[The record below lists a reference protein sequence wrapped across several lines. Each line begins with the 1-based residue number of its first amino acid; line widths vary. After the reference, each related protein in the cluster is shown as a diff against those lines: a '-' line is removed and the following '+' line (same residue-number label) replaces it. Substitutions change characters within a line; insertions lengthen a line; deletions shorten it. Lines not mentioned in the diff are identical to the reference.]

1 MGSLLPLCLA
11 VLLFMTDFKDLLWN
25 VNVYEG
31 VEVNQSVIGVP
42 SLTLGAVER
51 TCGQGTLFP
60 AGPAAVQ
67 HAVTSDGSNTLIQL
81 SQTLNYFG
89 RTYSQLY
96 LSMDGYLS
104 FQSFYYDTYVPMTN
118 IDIIA
123 PLWTDVDIYTR
134 GNIYYEQATS
144 GALLQTA
151 TNEMNMMFPGFT
163 PSWVFVGT
171 WEKVEFEPDT
181 GEVTFQVVLVS
192 DNAGHTFILMNYG
205 PIPDDPEPWLA
216 GLQNQENNN
225 LTIQTS
231 STSDLSTVTNV
242 GIPGRWVF
250 QVSGAKFVPSV
261 MFPIVPSAVHNA
273 VISDGNSV
281 LVQFDQT
288 FTYFGRRYTQFY
300 LSMDGYLSSQ
310 YFFTDGFSS
319 YYLNNNMD
327 IIAPL
332 WTDVDTYTRGDISYE
347 QATSGPLL
355 QLATNA
361 VNHHFPAANTSAS
374 WVLVATWDKVEF
386 EPDNGEVTFQVV
398 LISCEDSSSFILMNY
413 GDMPVDPEPW
423 MAGYLTANQTHQYTI
438 QATSTSVLKTT
449 TNVGKPGRWA
459 FQVNDP
465 VVLFPVLSSAVHHF
479 LTYDAQVQLIQLDQT
494 FTYFGRPYT
503 QLYLSMDGYLSS
515 QYLSTD
521 GYNYYYQYYNNM
533 DIIAPLWTDVDTYT
547 RGDIS
552 YEQATSG
559 PLLQL
564 ATNAVNHHFPAAN
577 TSASWVL
584 VATWDKA
591 EFEPDNGEVTF
602 QVVLISCE
610 DGSSFI
616 LMNYGDMPVDPD
628 SWMAGYVTADHAHQ
642 YTIQATSTSVLKTT
656 TNVGKPGRWAFKVN
670 DPVLLFPVLSS
681 AVHHSLTYDAQV
693 RLIQLDQTFFYFG
706 RPYTQLYL
714 SMDGYLS
721 SQYLSTD
728 GYNYY
733 YQYYNNMD
741 IIAPLWTDV
750 DTYTRGDIS
759 YEQATS
765 GPLLQLATNAVNHHF
780 PAANTSASWVL
791 VATWDKAEFEPD
803 NGEVTFQVV
812 LISCEDGSSFI
823 LMNYGDMPVDPG
835 SWMAGYVTADHAHQ
849 YTIQATS
856 TSVLKTTT
864 NVGRPGRWA
873 FQVNDPVLLFPRLS
887 SAVHHSLT
895 YDAQVQLIQLDQPFF
910 YFGRPYTQLYLSMDG
925 YLSSQYLSTD
935 GYYYYYQYYNN
946 MDIIAP
952 LWTDV
957 DTYTRGDISYE
968 QATSGPLLQLATNA
982 VNHHFPA
989 ANTSASWVLVAT
1001 WDKAEFEPDNG
1012 EVTFQ
1017 VVLISCEDSSSFIL
1031 MNYGDMPVDPGSW
1044 MAGYVTADH
1053 AHQYTIQATST
1064 SVLKTTTNVGMPGRW
1079 AFQVNERVLLFPRLS
1094 SAVHHSL
1101 TYDAQVRLI
1110 QLDQP
1115 FYYFGKRY
1123 THFYLSMD
1131 GYLSSQYLSTDG
1143 YNYYYQYYNNMDII
1157 APLWTDVDTYTRGDI
1172 SYEQATSGPLIYL
1185 ATQAIHHH
1193 FPAANTSAS
1202 WVLVATWDKA
1212 EFEPDNGEV
1221 TFQVVLIS
1229 ADDGSSFILMNYG
1242 DMPADPESWMAGY
1255 VTADHSHQYTIQAAS
1270 TSVLKTTTNVGMPG
1284 RWAFRVN
1291 DGIQLFYPVLPGAV
1305 QHAVT
1310 GDGNARLISLAQPFS
1325 YFGRDYSQLYL
1336 SMDGFLSFESIYS
1349 DGYDW
1354 YSSLNKDIIA
1364 PLWTD
1369 VDSYNRGNITYE
1381 EATSGP
1387 LLDQATMDINRFFPD
1402 VNITV
1407 SWVFVATWE
1416 KMEFEPDVGEVTFQ
1430 VVLISDEDYDVSFIL
1445 MNYGHIP
1452 DDPMSWKAG
1461 LLTKDSAHNFDIQVP
1476 RTSLLPT
1483 TSNVGRRGRWAFRV
1497 DACGTLNCSANEVC
1511 FARSG
1516 TYGCGCA
1523 DDNPRNNSNNFDAVE
1538 TCVGSARSVS
1548 LSRCQLFDAGFAAE
1562 VLHLNDPSC
1571 RGEMQEDRVVFHFNN
1586 DTCGTVLQTNQTHII
1601 FENSI
1606 QAFSGAGSR
1615 SVVSR
1620 DSWLNVTF
1628 YCAYPLT
1635 QKISMPMRFQATA
1648 GVVSKNLP
1656 GAEGTYQI
1664 RMVPY
1669 TDATYTTPYSGNI
1682 ILQVNTQIF
1691 VAVEVVG
1698 VDSQR
1703 FSTVLDSCWATPYD
1717 DINYYIHWDLV
1728 IKECPNP
1735 KDGTVQILQ
1744 NGVST
1749 SSHFSFRMFTFTGLT
1764 DSFFLHCQVHLC
1776 LLNGGECALP
1786 CDDDDGDADDRKV
1799 RRQRSL
1805 DFHDTASISM
1815 SF

>member
-1 MGSLLPLCLA
+1 
-11 VLLFMTDFKDLLWN
+11 
-25 VNVYEG
+25 
-31 VEVNQSVIGVP
+31 
-42 SLTLGAVER
+42 
-51 TCGQGTLFP
+51 TLFP

-104 FQSFYYDTYVPMTN
+104 FQSFYYDTYVPMTD

-225 LTIQTS
+225 LAIQTS

-250 QVSGAKFVPSV
+250 QVSGAKFVPSADV
-261 MFPIVPSAVHNA
+261 SRLYLRRFTMLLSLMEILYWSSLTRHSPILEDDTRSSILMANICIA
-273 VISDGNSV
+273 AQYGW
-281 LVQFDQT
+281 
-288 FTYFGRRYTQFY
+288 

-310 YFFTDGFSS
+310 YLSTDGYSS
-319 YYLNNNMD
+319 YYQYYNNMD

-332 WTDVDTYTRGDISYE
+332 WTDIDTYTRGDISYK

-398 LISCEDSSSFILMNY
+398 LISCEDGSSFILMNY
-413 GDMPVDPEPW
+413 GDMPVDPLSW
-423 MAGYLTANQTHQYTI
+423 MAGYVTADHAHQYTI

-465 VVLFPVLSSAVHHF
+465 VVLFPVLSSAVHHS
-479 LTYDAQVQLIQLDQT
+479 LTYDAQVRLIQLDQT

-521 GYNYYYQYYNNM
+521 GYSSYYQYYNNM

-577 TSASWVL
+577 TSAI
-584 VATWDKA
+584 WDPL
-591 EFEPDNGEVTF
+591 EGGTSPSGPDSPVEERKP
-602 QVVLISCE
+602 LS
-610 DGSSFI
+610 I
-616 LMNYGDMPVDPD
+616 LMNYGE
-628 SWMAGYVTADHAHQ
+628 HACRSVILDVERSLDVLVIK
-642 YTIQATSTSVLKTT
+642 TDATST
-656 TNVGKPGRWAFKVN
+656 P
-670 DPVLLFPVLSS
+670 SS
-681 AVHHSLTYDAQV
+681 A
-693 RLIQLDQTFFYFG
+693 
-706 RPYTQLYL
+706 
-714 SMDGYLS
+714 
-721 SQYLSTD
+721 SQYPCHE
-728 GYNYY
+728 N
-733 YQYYNNMD
+733 
-741 IIAPLWTDV
+741 
-750 DTYTRGDIS
+750 
-759 YEQATS
+759 
-765 GPLLQLATNAVNHHF
+765 
-780 PAANTSASWVL
+780 
-791 VATWDKAEFEPD
+791 
-803 NGEVTFQVV
+803 
-812 LISCEDGSSFI
+812 
-823 LMNYGDMPVDPG
+823 
-835 SWMAGYVTADHAHQ
+835 
-849 YTIQATS
+849 
-856 TSVLKTTT
+856 TT
-864 NVGRPGRWA
+864 NVGRPGRCA
-873 FQVNDPVLLFPRLS
+873 FQKERYR
-887 SAVHHSLT
+887 ALT
-895 YDAQVQLIQLDQPFF
+895 SVC
-910 YFGRPYTQLYLSMDG
+910 FG
-925 YLSSQYLSTD
+925 
-935 GYYYYYQYYNN
+935 
-946 MDIIAP
+946 
-952 LWTDV
+952 
-957 DTYTRGDISYE
+957 GDFH
-968 QATSGPLLQLATNA
+968 T
-982 VNHHFPA
+982 
-989 ANTSASWVLVAT
+989 
-1001 WDKAEFEPDNG
+1001 
-1012 EVTFQ
+1012 
-1017 VVLISCEDSSSFIL
+1017 VVLISVDGWQLFQIL
-1031 MNYGDMPVDPGSW
+1031 MKNSGTCLQIQSPVD
-1044 MAGYVTADH
+1044 
-1053 AHQYTIQATST
+1053 
-1064 SVLKTTTNVGMPGRW
+1064 
-1079 AFQVNERVLLFPRLS
+1079 
-1094 SAVHHSL
+1094 
-1101 TYDAQVRLI
+1101 
-1110 QLDQP
+1110 
-1115 FYYFGKRY
+1115 
-1123 THFYLSMD
+1123 
-1131 GYLSSQYLSTDG
+1131 
-1143 YNYYYQYYNNMDII
+1143 
-1157 APLWTDVDTYTRGDI
+1157 
-1172 SYEQATSGPLIYL
+1172 
-1185 ATQAIHHH
+1185 
-1193 FPAANTSAS
+1193 
-1202 WVLVATWDKA
+1202 
-1212 EFEPDNGEV
+1212 
-1221 TFQVVLIS
+1221 
-1229 ADDGSSFILMNYG
+1229 
-1242 DMPADPESWMAGY
+1242 
-1255 VTADHSHQYTIQAAS
+1255 
-1270 TSVLKTTTNVGMPG
+1270 
-1284 RWAFRVN
+1284 
-1291 DGIQLFYPVLPGAV
+1291 
-1305 QHAVT
+1305 
-1310 GDGNARLISLAQPFS
+1310 
-1325 YFGRDYSQLYL
+1325 
-1336 SMDGFLSFESIYS
+1336 
-1349 DGYDW
+1349 
-1354 YSSLNKDIIA
+1354 
-1364 PLWTD
+1364 
-1369 VDSYNRGNITYE
+1369 
-1381 EATSGP
+1381 
-1387 LLDQATMDINRFFPD
+1387 
-1402 VNITV
+1402 
-1407 SWVFVATWE
+1407 
-1416 KMEFEPDVGEVTFQ
+1416 
-1430 VVLISDEDYDVSFIL
+1430 
-1445 MNYGHIP
+1445 
-1452 DDPMSWKAG
+1452 
-1461 LLTKDSAHNFDIQVP
+1461 
-1476 RTSLLPT
+1476 
-1483 TSNVGRRGRWAFRV
+1483 
-1497 DACGTLNCSANEVC
+1497 
-1511 FARSG
+1511 
-1516 TYGCGCA
+1516 
-1523 DDNPRNNSNNFDAVE
+1523 
-1538 TCVGSARSVS
+1538 VGSARSVS
-1548 LSRCQLFDAGFAAE
+1548 LSRCQLFDAGFATE

-1615 SVVSR
+1615 SVISR

-1691 VAVEVVG
+1691 VAVDVVG
-1698 VDSQR
+1698 VSSQR

-1749 SSHFSFRMFTFTGLT
+1749 SSHFSFKMFTFTGLT